1 MDKLAKSILMFMEKQ
16 PKGTACQCSLRENWD
31 YISDISIS
39 DLSKAVNATPD
50 DTLAAIA
57 YLVEQNLAAYGN
69 LQTRNGPAP
78 ITFHLKHEGLHYREI
93 SQLAKKEQWKERA
106 IGFFSG
112 IAVTVLA
119 GLLIEWLLK

>member
-1 MDKLAKSILMFMEKQ
+1 MDKLAKSIIMFMEKQ
-16 PKGTACQCSLRENWD
+16 PKGTAWQCSLRENWD
-31 YISDISIS
+31 YISDVSIN
-39 DLSKAVNATPD
+39 DLS
-50 DTLAAIA
+50 
-57 YLVEQNLAAYGN
+57 
-69 LQTRNGPAP
+69 NGPSP